1 MVVIAAITYGTCL
14 FSLFKQDF
22 PKEIYLWSLQNANTV
37 HFELAYW
44 YLVNWTVF
52 GGALLLRISFFFL
65 ERLHLFILRRES
77 ATDMMH
83 PREQS
88 PPR

>member
-52 GGALLLRISFFFL
+52 GGALLLRISFFFWSAYIYSFFV
-65 ERLHLFILRRES
+65 EKALR
-77 ATDMMH
+77 T
-83 PREQS
+83 
-88 PPR
+88 